1 MCGNYLEFSS
11 RRISG
16 KTTVY
21 GLIGDPIDHSMS
33 PAIQNTAF
41 HSTGI
46 DAVYV
51 PFHVRREDLRDAVKG
66 LRTLRVKGFNVTAPH
81 KVNVLRYLDKVE
93 TSAAAIGSVNTV
105 VNENGKLWG
114 FNTDGIGAVKALE
127 EADATPKGKSV
138 LIFGAGGASRAI
150 AYALAQQT
158 NSIRLV
164 NRTISKSRELADRI
178 RRRFHIEV
186 THVPLSSKLLKD
198 FITETD
204 IVINA
209 SSMGTDGVTNP
220 PIEADW
226 LRSNQLV
233 FDIVYRPPQ
242 TRLLQLADSAGARTI
257 GGLDMLVNQGAC
269 TFELWTG
276 RKAPI
281 LEMRHAIAQGLL
293 AMKHAESS

>member
-1 MCGNYLEFSS
+1 
-11 RRISG
+11 
-16 KTTVY
+16 
-21 GLIGDPIDHSMS
+21 MS

-66 LRTLRVKGFNVTAPH
+66 LRTLKVKGFNVTAPH

-93 TSAAAIGSVNTV
+93 SSAAAIESVNTV

-186 THVPLSSKLLKD
+186 THVSLSSKLLKD